1 MNNLKKKKREEII
14 PHVSKIYINY
24 YNKSF
29 AKFAKS
35 DRSPRSNFTC
45 ANKSFPFKRSIK

>member
-1 MNNLKKKKREEII
+1 MNKNEQFDAKKREEII
-14 PHVSKIYINY
+14 PHVSKIFINS

-35 DRSPRSNFTC
+35 DLSPLSNLT
-45 ANKSFPFKRSIK
+45 